1 MISGRSDASARYCIG
16 SSSLQLHWPQ
26 TISLILIAFSFSLTV
41 TLYVLRLLS
50 DNVAS
55 DAISCIMAG
64 MPERVQWESLKIRII
79 VLIFQHVICFILH
92 EYIRYCFVATMTY
105 WDSLSAA
112 AICIPVMSPAKPE
125 TTILRQILHNH
136 WEYNRVLPFRLEG
149 RF

>member
-16 SSSLQLHWPQ
+16 SSSLQLHWPK
-26 TISLILIAFSFSLTV
+26 TISLILIAFSFSLILIRGDPLQ
-41 TLYVLRLLS
+41 TLFP

-64 MPERVQWESLKIRII
+64 IPERVQWESLKIRII
-79 VLIFQHVICFILH
+79 VLMFQQGIYLDNLH
-92 EYIRYCFVATMTY
+92 EYIRYCFVATITY

-125 TTILRQILHNH
+125 TKMTCQILLNPK
-136 WEYNRVLPFRLEG
+136 EYNRILNQN
-149 RF
+149 

>member
-79 VLIFQHVICFILH
+79 VLIFQHVIYLHLLH

-125 TTILRQILHNH
+125 TKILRQILLNYL
-136 WEYNRVLPFRLEG
+136 EYSRVKLWGEG